1 MTIQEYE
8 ALTGQ
13 TVTDTALVEAMI
25 ARATSRLESVLG
37 YSLDLTKNI
46 YSELGKV
53 QYNYLINTLPVP
65 ADVLDN
71 LAPADVPQGDLR
83 IFPLELRDKHVLVQP
98 FDEAYRAK
106 IAIAI
111 SDDTFI
117 TLADLDSAIPQY
129 TGLGFGRWIEI
140 DMPHDIDPGLIYRH
154 TSWYSGR
161 SRRPRLVLA
170 LDAKYTDLT
179 DVDDIKYLLCD
190 LVDYYS
196 DPNNG
201 AAMGNIKSE
210 SVDGHSWSK
219 GEEILSPDDTD
230 LHKKTVS
237 LYVGPYGKRARVNVR

>member
-8 ALTGQ
+8 TLTGQ

-65 ADVLDN
+65 ADVLSN
-71 LAPADVPQGDLR
+71 LAPADTPQGDLR

-106 IAIAI
+106 IAMAI
-111 SDDTFI
+111 DDSTFI
-117 TLADLDSAIPQY
+117 TLADLNGAIPQY
-129 TGLGFGRWIEI
+129 NGMGFGKWIEI
-140 DMPHDIDPGLIYRH
+140 DMPGDIDPATIYQYTNWH
-154 TSWYSGR
+154 TGR
-161 SRRPRLVLA
+161 TRRPRLVLA
-170 LDAKYTDLT
+170 LDAEYTDLT
-179 DVDDIKYLLCD
+179 RVDDINYLLCD
-190 LVDYYS
+190 LVEYYS

-219 GEEILSPDDTD
+219 GEEILLPDATD
-230 LHKKTVS
+230 LHRKTVDM
-237 LYVGPYGKRARVNVR
+237 YAGPYGRRARVNVR